1 MKINPIK
8 IEPNYV
14 EIQLEGEDIGIAGA
28 IKEILV
34 EYKDVEFCAAKMDH
48 PQVGHPVI
56 ILRTK
61 TKNALEMLIDAA
73 EKVGKEAEDFKDAL
87 KAAKKTK

>member
-14 EIQLEGEDIGIAGA
+14 EIQIEGEDIGLAGA
-28 IKEILV
+28 IKDILL
-34 EYKDVEFCAAKMDH
+34 EYKDVEFCAAQMDH
-48 PQVGHPVI
+48 PQIGHPVI
-56 ILRTK
+56 MLRTK
-61 TKNALEMLIDAA
+61 TKNALEMLIDAV

-87 KAAKKTK
+87 KASKKSK